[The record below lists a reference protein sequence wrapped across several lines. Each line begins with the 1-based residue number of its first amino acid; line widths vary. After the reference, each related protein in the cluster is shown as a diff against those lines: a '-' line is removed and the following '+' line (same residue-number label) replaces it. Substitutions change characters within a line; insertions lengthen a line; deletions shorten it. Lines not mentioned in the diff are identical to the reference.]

1 MNFYSRD
8 WLIQSI
14 SYWSIIL
21 GGGEGKGGLLT
32 FYPWKR
38 GEGLIWEGQLNRGLI
53 FFTVFS
59 LTMYLYAKVMSVL
72 IHGDAAFSGQG
83 VVYETFH
90 LSALPQYTT
99 HGTIHIVVNN
109 QVRYIRYWPSLR
121 SRWLDIGQGLQVEVN
136 KNAKKNE
143 ANIYHLYQTRLV
155 NNGFITWPKRELLPA
170 VPTWEILSQIDRLI
184 LLTRVANQNA
194 GFISSCLL
202 ANSAI

>member
-1 MNFYSRD
+1 M
-8 WLIQSI
+8 
-14 SYWSIIL
+14 
-21 GGGEGKGGLLT
+21 G
-32 FYPWKR
+32 
-38 GEGLIWEGQLNRGLI
+38 GLIWEGRLNGGLI
-53 FFTVFS
+53 FFFLMVFT
-59 LTMYLYAKVMSVL
+59 LTMYLYTKVMSVL

-109 QVRYIRYWPSLR
+109 QVRYMCYWPSLR
-121 SRWLDIGQGLQVEVN
+121 SWWLDIGQVLQVEVN

-170 VPTWEILSQIDRLI
+170 GPTWEILGQIDRPI
-184 LLTRVANQNA
+184 LPTWVASRNA

-202 ANSAI
+202 ADSAI